1 MEFHLVC
8 RLKRKLQLMLNIKS
22 RNDIRRVCAGLE
34 VKRGLRQLRLGRI
47 RQTVL
52 SQGSDKGHDE
62 ASSIKLPI
70 LQQITSH
77 KVVFDRYYKS
87 PN

>member
-1 MEFHLVC
+1 
-8 RLKRKLQLMLNIKS
+8 MLNIKS

-52 SQGSDKGHDE
+52 SQGSDKGHDG